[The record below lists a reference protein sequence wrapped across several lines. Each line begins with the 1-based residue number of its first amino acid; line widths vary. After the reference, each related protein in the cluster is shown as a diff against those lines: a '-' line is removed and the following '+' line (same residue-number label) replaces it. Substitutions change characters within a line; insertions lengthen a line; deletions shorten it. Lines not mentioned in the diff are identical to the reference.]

1 MDEFLTVQEAA
12 QLMGVSRFTVWRR
25 IKDGKLPV
33 YEAGVD
39 RRVRLVKRTDIESLM
54 TPRPVEDR
62 EGKAAA

>member
-25 IKDGKLPV
+25 IKDGQLQA

-39 RRVRLVKRTDIESLM
+39 RRVRLVKRADIEALM
-54 TPRPVEDR
+54 RPQPIE
-62 EGKAAA
+62 ESKKEAA